1 MTKINSKIVMRF
13 LLPCKRSYH
22 MQADYSEI
30 NPKLNSAVIALF
42 PYTAHLHAFMRCVL
56 FHPDYSPYISFG
68 EQLTI
73 AQHIVN
79 DYKNHVLTVGAIYYY
94 IACFVEKRNPAPPGI
109 TRSTLLS
116 KPKKTTIS
124 DSGFSELFTES
135 PLKQPLINND
145 PDITSQNIMSSLYN
159 VFDKAAPPKV
169 TQTIQQL
176 YERSTQGTIYASQL
190 SPTTTRQVPQSMEAF
205 SDLFEDEKSR
215 IPTQKIEKQ
224 TQSKAQLNF
233 SNLFTPK
240 TDTTKNRM
248 ASPSGSAAQIVAP
261 IIETKITTSNLNS
274 LCKKLFLKK

>member
-1 MTKINSKIVMRF
+1 
-13 LLPCKRSYH
+13 

-30 NPKLNSAVIALF
+30 NPKLNSAVTALF

-73 AQHIVN
+73 AQHIVD

-109 TRSTLLS
+109 TRSTLLN

-135 PLKQPLINND
+135 PAKQPFINDD

-159 VFDKAAPPKV
+159 VVDKAAPPKV

-176 YERSTQGTIYASQL
+176 YERSTQGTIHASQL
-190 SPTTTRQVPQSMEAF
+190 SHIPTQQAPQSMEAF
-205 SDLFEDEKSR
+205 SDLFENEKPR
-215 IPTQKIEKQ
+215 IPAKKIIEQVQPK
-224 TQSKAQLNF
+224 TQLNF
-233 SNLFTPK
+233 ANLFTSK
-240 TDTTKNRM
+240 TDTTKNRL
-248 ASPSGSAAQIVAP
+248 ASPSGRATQIVAP
-261 IIETKITTSNLNS
+261 ITETKITTGNINS
-274 LCKKLFLKK
+274 LCRKLFSKK

>member
-1 MTKINSKIVMRF
+1 
-13 LLPCKRSYH
+13 
-22 MQADYSEI
+22 MQAGYSEI

-73 AQHIVN
+73 AQHIVD

-109 TRSTLLS
+109 TRSPLLN

-124 DSGFSELFTES
+124 DSGFSELFTEDLRS
-135 PLKQPLINND
+135 QPLVNND

-176 YERSTQGTIYASQL
+176 YERSTQGTIHASQL
-190 SPTTTRQVPQSMEAF
+190 SHISTQQAPQSMEAF
-205 SDLFEDEKSR
+205 SDLFEDAKPR

-224 TQSKAQLNF
+224 AQSKAQLNF
-233 SNLFTPK
+233 ANLFTSKVNTSKNPM
-240 TDTTKNRM
+240 DT
-248 ASPSGSAAQIVAP
+248 PSGRATQIVAP
-261 IIETKITTSNLNS
+261 IIETKITTGNLNS
-274 LCKKLFLKK
+274 LCRKLFSKK